1 MRTHILNTKLKLI
14 LTLGLASL
22 LGSPAVAQMAAPAPR
37 LDPNKV
43 SLDQKLDQQAP
54 LDTPFTDE
62 TGKSVRFGAYFG
74 KKPVILNLIFY
85 KCPGVCMMELDGM
98 TTLFK
103 DPQMTLNVGDDFEVV
118 TVSINPKE
126 TPEMAASK
134 KKEYLELLGKPQSA
148 AGWHFLTG
156 TRESIDK
163 LASAV
168 GFRYAYDA
176 KSDQYAHPAGIMVLT
191 PAGKLSK
198 YFYKTTYPGKDVRL
212 SLVEAS
218 NNKIGSLSDKI
229 FLNCIYQYDPTTGKY
244 GFAIIKALR
253 IGGVLT
259 LLVLVSSIVVMSIRS
274 GRNPQV
280 TAASPTQD
288 QSANKA

>member
-1 MRTHILNTKLKLI
+1 
-14 LTLGLASL
+14 
-22 LGSPAVAQMAAPAPR
+22 
-37 LDPNKV
+37 
-43 SLDQKLDQQAP
+43 
-54 LDTPFTDE
+54 
-62 TGKSVRFGAYFG
+62 
-74 KKPVILNLIFY
+74 
-85 KCPGVCMMELDGM
+85 MMELDGM
-98 TTLFK
+98 TALFR
-103 DPQMTLNVGDDFEVV
+103 DPQMTLNVGSDFEVV

-176 KSDQYAHPAGIMVLT
+176 KSDQYAHPAGIMILT
-191 PAGKLSK
+191 PEGKLSK

-244 GFAIIKALR
+244 GFAIVKALR
-253 IGGVLT
+253 IGGALT
-259 LLVLVSSIVVMSIRS
+259 VLVLVSSIVVMSLRS
-274 GRNPQV
+274 GRQPQV
-280 TAASPTQD
+280 TAAGPNKENQD